1 MNIPVTTDKI
11 SRLIRTVRNQR
22 VILDADLAAIYG
34 VKTGHLNRA
43 INRNPDRFPG
53 DFLFRLTPSE
63 AMRCQFGIASRR
75 NIRYQPF
82 AFT

>member
-1 MNIPVTTDKI
+1 MGTTVTSDRI
-11 SRLIRTVRNQR
+11 SRLIRSIRGQR
-22 VILDADLAAIYG
+22 VILDTDLAAIYG

-53 DFLFRLTPSE
+53 DFLFRLTASE

-75 NIRYQPF
+75 NIR
-82 AFT
+82 